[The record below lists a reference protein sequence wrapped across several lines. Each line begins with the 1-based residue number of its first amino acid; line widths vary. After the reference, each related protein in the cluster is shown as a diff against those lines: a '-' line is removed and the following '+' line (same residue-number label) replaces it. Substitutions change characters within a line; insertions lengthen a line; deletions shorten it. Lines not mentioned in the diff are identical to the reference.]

1 MMKSRRAFWAGI
13 IVAAATLA
21 SLPGCGSTRRHEQ
34 VGAVPSGWPLAGAAG
49 VVSSSFGA
57 KRGGGFHQ
65 GIDLQAPKG
74 TPVMATAD
82 GTVVFAGRSSGYGRT
97 VLIDHGA
104 GWQTRYAHLK
114 RIRVEAGKR
123 VVRGQV
129 IGTVGSSGR
138 ASGPHLHYEVLRH
151 GVPVDPRPY
160 LDDP

>member
-1 MMKSRRAFWAGI
+1 MTSRRAVRAAI

-21 SLPGCGSTRRHEQ
+21 SLQGCGSTRRDGE
-34 VGAVPSGWPLAGAAG
+34 VAAVPSGWPLAGAAG

-65 GIDLQAPKG
+65 GIDLSAPKG
-74 TPVMATAD
+74 TPVMATAH
-82 GTVVFAGRSSGYGRT
+82 GVVVVAGRSTGYGRT
-97 VLIDHGA
+97 VLIDHGG
-104 GWQTRYAHLK
+104 GWRTRYAHLK
-114 RIRVEAGKR
+114 RIKVEVGKS

-151 GVPVDPRPY
+151 GAPVDPRPY
-160 LDDP
+160 LRDP